1 MMYQIHWLH
10 EWCLSV
16 QDFCNSVS
24 GLHVGSVTVM
34 ITSLVDVLFNLIL
47 SPWLTT
53 RDYVWGNTLEVVHV
67 CVNVI
72 CDSTLIVMTNQRRKN
87 IGRRRR
93 REKEIQNNEDEEDSS
108 EDEGSTSKCNTIFRS
123 YFCPFFPSRTSVDI
137 HISTKAH
144 THTHFTHTIYV
155 YYKNETWDFNDML
168 SQHTVPVSS
177 SIKWKNVEWR

>member
-24 GLHVGSVTVM
+24 GLRVGSVTVM

-72 CDSTLIVMTNQRRKN
+72 CDSTLICHDSD
-87 IGRRRR
+87 
-93 REKEIQNNEDEEDSS
+93 DELEEPLIFLVLFKGTLSLFLLLS
-108 EDEGSTSKCNTIFRS
+108 ILSILST
-123 YFCPFFPSRTSVDI
+123 FFPSFRLGLHCVYPRPSTVLPAFFFEQQSSVLV
-137 HISTKAH
+137 A
-144 THTHFTHTIYV
+144 
-155 YYKNETWDFNDML
+155 
-168 SQHTVPVSS
+168 
-177 SIKWKNVEWR
+177 SILL